1 MKRRFACAIATTLLV
16 SPLAATAAELPD
28 YLWSTRSTQQPPS
41 MRELATRDILQ
52 LNTSMFSLYK
62 SASRIF
68 HRNILDRHPVVLALF
83 TGSGGRMILY
93 RPGEAP
99 EEAPPVPVAYQV
111 QKSLGHSTMAVAAVV
126 LPYVDRPEDRS
137 WVAPLRAYLEEMQSA
152 LDGIAAADMPDEWR
166 GNSRAILENNIAF
179 MQNSLA
185 AGEIRFDA
193 VQAFAEA
200 QSPHLQTAIAWAAQ
214 TQVKHWMQVLDGW
227 QRDLGGSFDA
237 AFAATNTI
245 YVTRQ
250 NNILFSVLAQYFGAE
265 AINDRLI
272 LIETTSFTTT
282 PEELQASLVR
292 IVADRAIGGLFF
304 GHDRLMDFELMGGDA
319 RRAIAAEMSLRGREA
334 ILPPEVPFGSRQW
347 PTLISGA
354 PGPASLHD
362 LR

>member
-1 MKRRFACAIATTLLV
+1 MTKFLACAFVASLIFSPIA
-16 SPLAATAAELPD
+16 STAAELPD
-28 YLWSTRSTQQPPS
+28 YLWSTRGSQQPPS
-41 MRELATRDILQ
+41 IQDLATRDILQ
-52 LNTSMFSLYK
+52 LNTTMFSLYK

-68 HRNILDRHPVVLALF
+68 HRNILDRHPVILALF
-83 TGSGGRMILY
+83 TGGGGRMILY

-99 EEAPPVPVAYQV
+99 TEAPPVPAAYQV
-111 QKSLGHSTMAVAAVV
+111 QKSLGHSTMAISAVV
-126 LPYVDRPEDRS
+126 LPFVDRPEDRS
-137 WVAPLRAYLEEMQSA
+137 WVAPLRAYLTEMQSA
-152 LDGIAAADMPDEWR
+152 LDGIDVADMPNEWR
-166 GNSRAILENNIAF
+166 ASSRSILENNIAF
-179 MQNSLA
+179 LQSSLA

-193 VQAFAEA
+193 VQAFADA
-200 QSPHLQTAIAWAAQ
+200 QAPYLRNAIAWAAQ

-227 QRDLGGSFDA
+227 QQELGGSFDD
-237 AFAATNTI
+237 AFAASNTI

-282 PEELQASLVR
+282 PEELQAALVR

-319 RRAIAAEMSLRGREA
+319 RRAIAVEMSQRGREA

-347 PTLISGA
+347 PTLISGE
-354 PGPASLHD
+354 PGPASLDD

>member
-1 MKRRFACAIATTLLV
+1 MPKLLAWAFAASLIV
-16 SPLAATAAELPD
+16 SPFAATAAELPD
-28 YLWSTRSTQQPPS
+28 YLWSTRSSQQPPS
-41 MRELATRDILQ
+41 TKDLATRDVLQ
-52 LNTSMFSLYK
+52 LNTTMFSLYK

-83 TGSGGRMILY
+83 TGGGGRMILY
-93 RPGEAP
+93 RPGEEP
-99 EEAPPVPVAYQV
+99 REAPPVPVAYQV
-111 QKSLGHSTMAVAAVV
+111 QKSLGHSTMAISAVV
-126 LPYVDRPEDRS
+126 LPFVDRPEDRS
-137 WVAPLRAYLEEMQSA
+137 WVAPLRAYLTEMQSA
-152 LDGIAAADMPDEWR
+152 LDGIDVADMPKEWR
-166 GNSRAILENNIAF
+166 KNSRTILENNIAF
-179 MQNSLA
+179 LQGSLA

-193 VQAFAEA
+193 VQAFAKA
-200 QSPHLQTAIAWAAQ
+200 QAPHLRNAIAWAAQ

-227 QRDLGGSFDA
+227 QRELGGSFDD
-237 AFAATNTI
+237 AFAASNTI

-282 PEELQASLVR
+282 PEELQAALVR

-347 PTLISGA
+347 PTLISGE